1 MLTKPLNENTL
12 WKSTM
17 QKAGYVKPTIKQPMR
32 GLTLINPLTGTIV
45 HGQVNLSE
53 EINMRWLLT
62 SKIYWEG
69 VNERKALYRKNS
81 NTLYNAF
88 QESQSREQSQEQS
101 QKWWCHA

>member
-1 MLTKPLNENTL
+1 MLTKPLNENIL
-12 WKSTM
+12 WKSSI
-17 QKAGYVKPTIKQPMR
+17 QKACYAEPAIKQPMR

-81 NTLYNAF
+81 NTLYNAS
-88 QESQSREQSQEQS
+88 QDSQSQS
-101 QKWWCHA
+101 